1 MPYTL
6 LFIILLTPFFPQNN
20 DEAAIRNFIRE
31 ELKYYPEAHLR
42 DIYKNYFQDAYGP
55 GHIIPDTSIAGA
67 YLDEELKNAVWKDT
81 LLWQALGTNHDY
93 YRINLILVK
102 NGRIPRSVM
111 LEGLRESVPLARK
124 PDIES
129 WKKEWNSVVEVIG
142 KMGLHF
148 PEMQADK
155 ETIRELLDSG
165 DVVMHHS
172 RHYRETYHPHYRIVH
187 KSVFERWGKKYLS
200 Q

>member
-1 MPYTL
+1 M
-6 LFIILLTPFFPQNN
+6 
-20 DEAAIRNFIRE
+20 
-31 ELKYYPEAHLR
+31 
-42 DIYKNYFQDAYGP
+42 
-55 GHIIPDTSIAGA
+55 PDTSIAGA

-81 LLWQALGTNHDY
+81 LLWQGLGINKDY
-93 YRINLILVK
+93 YRINLLLVK
-102 NGRIPRSVM
+102 NGSLPRSVM

-129 WKKEWNSVVEVIG
+129 WKKEWDRVLKVMEE
-142 KMGLHF
+142 MDLQF
-148 PEMQADK
+148 PDMLSDK
-155 ETIRELLDSG
+155 EIIKQLLDSG

-172 RHYRETYHPHYRIVH
+172 KHYRETYHPHYRIVH